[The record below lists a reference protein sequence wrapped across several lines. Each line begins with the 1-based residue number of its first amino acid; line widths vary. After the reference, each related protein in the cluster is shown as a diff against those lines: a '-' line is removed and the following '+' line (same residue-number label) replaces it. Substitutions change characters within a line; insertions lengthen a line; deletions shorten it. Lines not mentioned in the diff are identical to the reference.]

1 MRNVYP
7 VFFTKTNDNV
17 LVEVPDLDILT
28 EGKDMND
35 AIMAYVKICYSVQS
49 TRMGMLDEA
58 LGNCIKFIQHIRNK

>member
-35 AIMAYVKICYSVQS
+35 AIDMARDAIELKCVS
-49 TRMGMLDEA
+49 MEDE
-58 LGNCIKFIQHIRNK
+58 K